1 MKDRV
6 VAEQIAKESM
16 EELYQ
21 GEIETLEKEIGKPC
35 YLQYSGLVYKKWVF
49 LFVQWWEY
57 FHDLKDGMFHV
68 QTLLT
73 SCLVLFWNKLLC
85 NNWPQA

>member
-35 YLQYSGLVYKKWVF
+35 YLQYSGLVYKKRMF
-49 LFVQWWEY
+49 LFVQW
-57 FHDLKDGMFHV
+57 
-68 QTLLT
+68 
-73 SCLVLFWNKLLC
+73 
-85 NNWPQA
+85 